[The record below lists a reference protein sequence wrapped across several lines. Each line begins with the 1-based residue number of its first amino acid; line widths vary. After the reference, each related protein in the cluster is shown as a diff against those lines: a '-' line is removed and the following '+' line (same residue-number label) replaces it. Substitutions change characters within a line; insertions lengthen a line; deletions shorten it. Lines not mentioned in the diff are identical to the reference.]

1 MQEMTKDEQI
11 AVMQAKIDEMTSA
24 IFAKDRKIEELRK
37 ATADRNALEQECIQL
52 RADKKRL
59 RETKREACEALRAK
73 EKELSKLS
81 MLYGDKC
88 FTIWQLRTQMAE
100 DKEWYNRPW
109 YKKLAWEVK
118 LMFS

>member
-11 AVMQAKIDEMTSA
+11 AVMQA
-24 IFAKDRKIEELRK
+24 KIEELRK

-81 MLYGDKC
+81 TLYGDKC
-88 FTIWQLRTQMAE
+88 FTEWQLRTQMAKN
-100 DKEWYNRPW
+100 KEWYNRPW
-109 YKKLAWEVK
+109 YKKLAWRVK

>member
-11 AVMQAKIDEMTSA
+11 AVMQAKIDEMT
-24 IFAKDRKIEELRK
+24 R
-37 ATADRNALEQECIQL
+37 
-52 RADKKRL
+52 
-59 RETKREACEALRAK
+59 
-73 EKELSKLS
+73 
-81 MLYGDKC
+81 
-88 FTIWQLRTQMAE
+88 QLRTQMAE

>member
-59 RETKREACEALRAK
+59 RETKRE

-81 MLYGDKC
+81 TWYGDKC